1 MLYVCKNRSWNIFLR
16 LSLSFFL
23 FSDSWNWKTS
33 QVQTGPVRVP
43 TWPSKIISW
52 FCSFKHLSFIT
63 LTFHVTYWQ
72 TQPTLWMNSAD
83 RFVSFVNLW
92 TPMLSICT
100 KQKLL
105 ILSLKS
111 NKFAGAFIL
120 TKLIIITEKSIIF
133 NFAKPKPKE
142 QIFLSILQLK
152 KRVHRCVFSFVSKCL
167 FVHFVMSQNLFQSVQ
182 RGSTWHYYY
191 KRSRIYALL

>member
-1 MLYVCKNRSWNIFLR
+1 MKCCIKFQKSTLTFTKFHYYKLATFEVNLNPLFNLVQVRYMHSFLFKRVSSLKHMINEPNQWKNELKESHWRSFKTETFSFMLYVCKNRSWNIFLR
-16 LSLSFFL
+16 LSLSFSL

-43 TWPSKIISW
+43 NLP
-52 FCSFKHLSFIT
+52 SFKHLSFIT

-100 KQKLL
+100 KQKLT
-105 ILSLKS
+105 KS
-111 NKFAGAFIL
+111 YWF
-120 TKLIIITEKSIIF
+120 
-133 NFAKPKPKE
+133 
-142 QIFLSILQLK
+142 
-152 KRVHRCVFSFVSKCL
+152 
-167 FVHFVMSQNLFQSVQ
+167 
-182 RGSTWHYYY
+182 
-191 KRSRIYALL
+191 